1 MRQTP
6 ISCSLTKFKKKLVLP
21 SDQGHVYAAQVL
33 LQKYDGNSN
42 LELFVNNYMIFS
54 SEKNCMMSY
63 QCNSSPPKMDFVNK
77 YASIVPHGS
86 IHHVSE
92 IYPLPYPMSVF
103 NYLAPGINYIDIV
116 SGNSGI
122 RDCDLELSIVLTAE
136 KFQLTRVVRITPSV
150 GLDSEP
156 KSDDLNSTDLFYSY
170 GRSNDEKAK
179 LIEPYLTRTADVS
192 YRLCER
198 IRYVFDI
205 LEPIE
210 LTGAGASR

>member
-1 MRQTP
+1 
-6 ISCSLTKFKKKLVLP
+6 
-21 SDQGHVYAAQVL
+21 
-33 LQKYDGNSN
+33 
-42 LELFVNNYMIFS
+42 
-54 SEKNCMMSY
+54 
-63 QCNSSPPKMDFVNK
+63 
-77 YASIVPHGS
+77 
-86 IHHVSE
+86 
-92 IYPLPYPMSVF
+92 
-103 NYLAPGINYIDIV
+103 
-116 SGNSGI
+116 
-122 RDCDLELSIVLTAE
+122 VLTAE

-179 LIEPYLTRTADVS
+179 LLEPYLTRTADVS